1 MVDPLILALD
11 TSTSHAGAALVRS
24 GETIAQTEWDWGRGR
39 SGLLEAEVRALLRAA
54 VSAPDGL
61 AVASGPG
68 GFSTLRAGMAF
79 AKGYCLARGIPLVAV
94 PTAEALARSG
104 GSHSGLTVTVIPAG
118 RGRYYRR
125 IFAWEGNEP
134 KALDESELTTIDDL
148 AADAARLDT
157 IVVGALEREDL
168 EAIRK
173 RSEALPLWAPPSGYL
188 NLAPQVGLIGS
199 ERLAATGKDSAL
211 EAVPAYASPAGATR
225 TTRGWGRV

>member
-54 VSAPDGL
+54 VSAPD
-61 AVASGPG
+61 
-68 GFSTLRAGMAF
+68 R
-79 AKGYCLARGIPLVAV
+79 
-94 PTAEALARSG
+94 
-104 GSHSGLTVTVIPAG
+104 
-118 RGRYYRR
+118 
-125 IFAWEGNEP
+125 
-134 KALDESELTTIDDL
+134 
-148 AADAARLDT
+148 
-157 IVVGALEREDL
+157 VVGALEREDW

-173 RSEALPLWAPPSGYL
+173 RSEALAPGVTPTSYR

-211 EAVPAYASPAGATR
+211 EAVPAYPSPAGGPKR
-225 TTRGWGRV
+225 TRGGGG